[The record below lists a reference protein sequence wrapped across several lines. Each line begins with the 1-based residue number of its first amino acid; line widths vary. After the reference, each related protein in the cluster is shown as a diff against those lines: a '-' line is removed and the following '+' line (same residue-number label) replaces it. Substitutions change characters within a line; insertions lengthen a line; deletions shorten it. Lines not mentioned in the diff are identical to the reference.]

1 MRYFI
6 DTNVLINIVE
16 RENLSDDVHAVMTD
30 SDNVGYI
37 SSECVREYIQL
48 LQAGSIKPKKGKE
61 KVDIFDFIENEL
73 GLIVKYIAKEHL
85 KTFANLE
92 MMEKHKDP
100 FDRLIIAHAIT
111 EKMPIISSDNLFK
124 KYRKLGLE
132 LIFNNA

>member
-6 DTNVLINIVE
+6 DTNVLINLIE
-16 RENLSDDVHAVMTD
+16 DDFISADVDAIMND
-30 SDNVGYI
+30 SENVGYI

-48 LQAGSIKPKKGKE
+48 LQAGSIKPKKGKD
-61 KVDIFDFIENEL
+61 KVDVFDFIENEL
-73 GLIVKYIAKEHL
+73 GLIIKYIAKEHL
-85 KTFANLE
+85 KTFAKLE
-92 MMEKHKDP
+92 IVEKHKDP